1 MTEGM
6 EQRHLT
12 NGASV
17 PAKAL
22 GFTFGATLIYLQ
34 FFQSNN
40 LEGENYMRGVV
51 FFAFKMNQYPVK
63 NILILNASD
72 HRSRFAAAIVASL
85 RSSALALEASAESI
99 SATYAK

>member
-1 MTEGM
+1 M
-6 EQRHLT
+6 
-12 NGASV
+12 AV
-17 PAKAL
+17 PGRSYGEAI
-22 GFTFGATLIYLQ
+22 GFLHYLRLI
-34 FFQSNN
+34 N